1 MPEIATGHPVPPPP
15 RIVIGFDFG
24 RRRIGAARGDTLTR
38 RAVPLTPIGNGA
50 RGPDWAAINRLI
62 GLWQPALIVIGL
74 PYNADGS
81 EGPMVDEARAFAHA
95 LTRRFPLKVEFVD
108 ERYSSLD
115 AQERLIRSRASGAR
129 RHRVGKTDI
138 DAEAAVVI
146 LERWLD
152 AFTTG

>member
-1 MPEIATGHPVPPPP
+1 MPETATDHPASGRPL
-15 RIVIGFDFG
+15 IVIGFDYG

-38 RAVPLTPIGNGA
+38 RASPLATVDNGP
-50 RGPDWAAINRLI
+50 REPDWGAIGRLLA
-62 GLWQPALIVIGL
+62 LWQPALIVVGL

-81 EGPMVDEARAFAHA
+81 EGPMADEAREFALA
-95 LTRRFPLKVEFVD
+95 LTRRFPLQVEFVD

-115 AQERLIRSRASGAR
+115 AQERLTQARATGSR
-129 RHRVGKTDI
+129 RHRVDKVDI
-138 DAEAAVVI
+138 DAGAAVVI